1 MNNRNKLT
9 FLAAADLHGK
19 RSVYKGLAHHARNKD
34 IDLVILAGDLTRYRD
49 DAITEENKD
58 ILRSIRKPVLF
69 VMGNDDE
76 YEWMSESN
84 LINLNMKKY
93 IFHDV
98 PFVGY
103 QYSNP
108 FAGGEFEKTEEQQYE
123 DLVKLSELIDS
134 STVLVTHNP
143 CFGILDEPD
152 KGRHEGGRK
161 LFELCGRLNPR
172 YHLSGHIHE
181 SAGVEG
187 NHFNVA
193 YPKDKNILKIE
204 YYSGEYEFIKVK

>member
-1 MNNRNKLT
+1 MDNRKKLT
-9 FLAAADLHGK
+9 FLAAADIHGK
-19 RSVYKGLAHHARNKD
+19 RSAFKGLAHHARHRD

-49 DAITEENKD
+49 DAITDENKD

-108 FAGGEFEKTEEQQYE
+108 FSGGEFEKTEEQQNK
-123 DLVKLSELIDS
+123 DLVKLSELVDYN
-134 STVLVTHNP
+134 TVLVTHNP
-143 CFGILDEPD
+143 CYGILDEPE
-152 KGRHEGGRK
+152 KGRHEGGHG
-161 LFELCGRLNPR
+161 LFDLCSSKNPK
-172 YHLSGHIHE
+172 YHLCGHIHE
-181 SAGVEG
+181 SAGTAG

-193 YPKDKNILKIE
+193 YPKNKYIVKIE